1 VVEVFRKIK
10 DALTSFV
17 SSLSETVSKKELSE
31 KEFNELFEEFR
42 WRLLEG
48 DVAFEAVEI
57 LRSKLA
63 SKLVG
68 AKVPRLGDSRGYV
81 LGVVRGT
88 LKELLDGSVFSKD
101 LSSLVRESQKPY
113 VIVFLGVNGVGKT
126 TTIAKV
132 ARRLLRDGL
141 KPLVVAADTFR
152 AGALEQLEIHAG
164 RVGVPIIKGRYGADP
179 AAVAKDGVMHAI
191 KNRYDVVLVDTAGRM
206 HTDRDLMEELRKVV
220 RVVRPN
226 LKVLVLDALVGND
239 AISQAKW
246 FDEAVGVD
254 AVILTKV
261 DADVKGGSALSIIL
275 TLGKKILYVGV
286 GQGYDDLLEFNPD
299 LILNN
304 LLSINT

>member
-1 VVEVFRKIK
+1 MFRKVRE
-10 DALTSFV
+10 ALTNFV
-17 SSLSETVSKKELSE
+17 NTLGDVVGKKELSE
-31 KEFNELFEEFR
+31 EEFNKIFEEFQ
-42 WRLLEG
+42 WLLLEG

-57 LRSKLA
+57 FRSRLA

-68 AKVPRLGDSRGYV
+68 AKVPRLGNSREYV
-81 LGVVRGT
+81 LRVIRET
-88 LKELLDGSVFSKD
+88 LKELLASSAFGKD
-101 LSSLVRESQKPY
+101 LSTLINESQKPY
-113 VIVFLGVNGVGKT
+113 VVVFLGVNGVGKT

-132 ARRLLRDGL
+132 AYRLLNDGL

-152 AGALEQLEIHAG
+152 AGALEQLEIHAS
-164 RVGVPIIKGRYGADP
+164 RVGVPLIKGKYGADP
-179 AAVAKDGVMHAI
+179 AAVAKDGLMHAV
-191 KNRYDVVLVDTAGRM
+191 KNKYDAVLIDTAGRM

-220 RVVRPN
+220 RVVKPN
-226 LKVLVLDALVGND
+226 LKVLILDALVGND
-239 AISQAKW
+239 AVSQAKW

-286 GQGYDDLLEFNPD
+286 GQRYDDLLIFNPD

-304 LLSINT
+304 LLNINT

>member
-1 VVEVFRKIK
+1 MFRKIK
-10 DALTSFV
+10 EAMSSFV
-17 SSLSETVSKKELSE
+17 STLEETVSKKELGE
-31 KEFNELFEEFR
+31 KEFNEVFDEFQ
-42 WRLLEG
+42 WLLLEG

-57 LRSKLA
+57 LRSRLA

-68 AKVPRLGDSRGYV
+68 VKVPRLGSSREYV
-81 LGVVRGT
+81 LRVVRET
-88 LKELLDGSVFSKD
+88 LKELLAGSTFSND
-101 LSSLVRESQKPY
+101 LSSLIRKSQKPY

-132 ARRLLRDGL
+132 AYKLLNNGL
-141 KPLVVAADTFR
+141 KPLIVAADTFR
-152 AGALEQLEIHAG
+152 AGALEQLEIHAS
-164 RVGVPIIKGRYGADP
+164 RVGAPIIKGKYGADP
-179 AAVAKDGVMHAI
+179 AAVAKDGLIHAA
-191 KNRYDVVLVDTAGRM
+191 KNKYDVVLVDTAGRM

-226 LKVLVLDALVGND
+226 LKILVLDALVGND
-239 AISQAKW
+239 AVSQARW

-286 GQGYDDLLEFNPD
+286 GQRYEDLLEFNPD

>member
-1 VVEVFRKIK
+1 MFRKIK
-10 DALTSFV
+10 EALTSFV
-17 SSLSETVSKKELSE
+17 NTLGETVSKKELSE
-31 KEFNELFEEFR
+31 KEFNEIFEEFQ
-42 WRLLEG
+42 WLLLEG

-57 LRSKLA
+57 LRSRLA
-63 SKLVG
+63 SRLVG
-68 AKVPRLGDSRGYV
+68 AKVPRLGSPREYV
-81 LGVVRGT
+81 LEVIKET
-88 LKELLDGSVFSKD
+88 LEDLLASSTFGKD
-101 LSSLVRESQKPY
+101 LSTLINESQKPY
-113 VIVFLGVNGVGKT
+113 IIVFLGVNGVGKT

-132 ARRLLRDGL
+132 AYKLLNDGL
-141 KPLVVAADTFR
+141 KPLIVAADTFR

-164 RVGVPIIKGRYGADP
+164 RVGVPIIKGKYGADP
-179 AAVAKDGVMHAI
+179 AAVAKDGVIHAT
-191 KNRYDVVLVDTAGRM
+191 KNKYDAVLVDTAGRM

-220 RVVRPN
+220 RVVKPN
-226 LKVLVLDALVGND
+226 LKILVLDALVGND
-239 AISQAKW
+239 AVSQARW

-286 GQGYDDLLEFNPD
+286 GQSYGDLLEFKPD